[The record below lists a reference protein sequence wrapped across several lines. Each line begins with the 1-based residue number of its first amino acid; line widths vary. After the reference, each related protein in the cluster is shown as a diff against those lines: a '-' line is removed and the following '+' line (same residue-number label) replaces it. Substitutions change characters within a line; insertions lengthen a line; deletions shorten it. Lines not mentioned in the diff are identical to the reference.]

1 MLFIVLKNYLDG
13 LLAFLALNNLL
24 NNFLVNAGLF
34 DYSINLEVFLKIL
47 QNWDEIFLIDIAD
60 FVDDGPFMLLVE
72 DEQLPG
78 LLSW

>member
-1 MLFIVLKNYLDG
+1 MLFIVLKNYLDE
-13 LLAFLALNNLL
+13 LLAFLVLNNLL

-60 FVDDGPFMLLVE
+60 FVDDDPFMLLVE
-72 DEQLPG
+72 DKQLPG